1 MFCLRAEKKE
11 YPRNAVFRR
20 QKGSRGFFAPF
31 FRKKGRFD
39 MYENWKIQTGKFLT
53 AQTISLFGS
62 ALVQYAMVWYLTLYT
77 GSGKVLTLSTICGF
91 LPQVLISLFAGTW
104 LDRYNRKKLMMISDG
119 MIAFVTGILGISFL
133 MGKATTA
140 GVIMVL
146 AMRSVGSGI
155 QTPAAQAV
163 IPQLVPKEALVQVNG
178 IQSTSSAITNF
189 LAPAAS
195 GAVLGILGIEA
206 TLFLCI

>member
-62 ALVQYAMVWYLTLYT
+62 VLVQYAMVWYLTLHT
-77 GSGKVLTLSTICGF
+77 GSGKVLTFSTICGF

-104 LDRYNRKKLMMISDG
+104 LDRYNRKKRQIKIPGNS
-119 MIAFVTGILGISFL
+119 
-133 MGKATTA
+133 
-140 GVIMVL
+140 GVN
-146 AMRSVGSGI
+146 RSVYARLPGKLRCRWPDSNRHG
-155 QTPAAQAV
+155 
-163 IPQLVPKEALVQVNG
+163 VNR
-178 IQSTSSAITNF
+178 
-189 LAPAAS
+189 L
-195 GAVLGILGIEA
+195 ILSFGDNPEPA
-206 TLFLCI
+206 TL

>member
-1 MFCLRAEKKE
+1 
-11 YPRNAVFRR
+11 
-20 QKGSRGFFAPF
+20 
-31 FRKKGRFD
+31 

-104 LDRYNRKKLMMISDG
+104 LDRYDRKKLMMLSDG
-119 MIAFVTGILGISFL
+119 VIAFVTGILGISFS
-133 MGKATTA
+133 MGKATTV
-140 GVIMVL
+140 GVIVVL

-189 LAPAAS
+189 WHRQPAGLFWAS
-195 GAVLGILGIEA
+195 LV
-206 TLFLCI
+206 